1 MKLIDAS
8 GIIDRFYSMI
18 KGGIL
23 MAERLIIA
31 HTPQEAVQAKS
42 GDNAYLAGGTEAM
55 RLGSEFACDAYV
67 SLRRTEA
74 LREVKRSSG
83 KLEIGASCTFQELM
97 DSADVPAFL
106 KEALQFMASRTRRNM
121 ATIGGN
127 VAVCRDDSFLVPTLL
142 AASASVSLMN
152 KDGSSEEVGLE
163 QYIAGRDKYKD
174 CLILSINLPDGAIVK
189 SVRSA
194 NTAQSH
200 ARLTAALGKKDGL
213 LFLDCDSNDWR
224 IIKRNADMPEFE
236 IGIFFSGLTR
246 SLVNSDYNLRV
257 YECKTAA
264 WNMLAYTD
272 QPLKTFDKTFLRD
285 IPKATFDKTRIAMP
299 ARFARR
305 AEHFY
310 SEYRRVRQGVTAWET
325 GNMKLFGKLSFDSCE
340 SSIHNYECGS
350 PELIAIYEIM
360 RQLPGVY
367 GGRFSGAG
375 FKGACI
381 ALVDPA
387 YKEEIQKVLTEKYL
401 EQFPEYEKT
410 FQVFWVKPDDGARF
424 LDN

>member
-1 MKLIDAS
+1 
-8 GIIDRFYSMI
+8 
-18 KGGIL
+18 

-97 DSADVPAFL
+97 DSADVPAYL

-200 ARLTAALGKKDGL
+200 ARLTAALGKKDGKYMAYAAIKNYGLVKLGGIAEKMSSADNLSEDEITDYLKNDAKIALKDDL
-213 LFLDCDSNDWR
+213 L
-224 IIKRNADMPEFE
+224 
-236 IGIFFSGLTR
+236 
-246 SLVNSDYNLRV
+246 
-257 YECKTAA
+257 
-264 WNMLAYTD
+264 
-272 QPLKTFDKTFLRD
+272 
-285 IPKATFDKTRIAMP
+285 
-299 ARFARR
+299 
-305 AEHFY
+305 
-310 SEYRRVRQGVTAWET
+310 
-325 GNMKLFGKLSFDSCE
+325 
-340 SSIHNYECGS
+340 
-350 PELIAIYEIM
+350 
-360 RQLPGVY
+360 Y
-367 GGRFSGAG
+367 GGADYR
-375 FKGACI
+375 
-381 ALVDPA
+381 
-387 YKEEIQKVLTEKYL
+387 KYL
-401 EQFPEYEKT
+401 LGIT
-410 FQVFWVKPDDGARF
+410 FAQMYQELKG
-424 LDN
+424 

>member
-1 MKLIDAS
+1 
-8 GIIDRFYSMI
+8 
-18 KGGIL
+18 

-97 DSADVPAFL
+97 DSADIPAYL

-142 AASASVSLMN
+142 AASASVRLMN
-152 KDGSSEEVGLE
+152 KDGSKEEVGLE

-189 SVRSA
+189 SARSA

-200 ARLTAALGKKDGL
+200 ARLTAALGKKDGKYMAYAAIKNYGLVKLGGIAEKMSSADNLSEDEITDYLKNDAKIALKDDL
-213 LFLDCDSNDWR
+213 L
-224 IIKRNADMPEFE
+224 
-236 IGIFFSGLTR
+236 
-246 SLVNSDYNLRV
+246 
-257 YECKTAA
+257 
-264 WNMLAYTD
+264 
-272 QPLKTFDKTFLRD
+272 
-285 IPKATFDKTRIAMP
+285 
-299 ARFARR
+299 
-305 AEHFY
+305 
-310 SEYRRVRQGVTAWET
+310 
-325 GNMKLFGKLSFDSCE
+325 
-340 SSIHNYECGS
+340 
-350 PELIAIYEIM
+350 
-360 RQLPGVY
+360 Y
-367 GGRFSGAG
+367 GGADYR
-375 FKGACI
+375 
-381 ALVDPA
+381 
-387 YKEEIQKVLTEKYL
+387 KYL
-401 EQFPEYEKT
+401 LGIT
-410 FQVFWVKPDDGARF
+410 FAQMYQELKG
-424 LDN
+424 

>member
-97 DSADVPAFL
+97 DSADVPAYL

-200 ARLTAALGKKDGL
+200 ARLTAALGKKDGKYMAYAAIKNYGLVKLGGIAEKMSSADNLSEDEITDYLKNDAKIALKDDL
-213 LFLDCDSNDWR
+213 L
-224 IIKRNADMPEFE
+224 
-236 IGIFFSGLTR
+236 
-246 SLVNSDYNLRV
+246 
-257 YECKTAA
+257 
-264 WNMLAYTD
+264 
-272 QPLKTFDKTFLRD
+272 
-285 IPKATFDKTRIAMP
+285 
-299 ARFARR
+299 
-305 AEHFY
+305 
-310 SEYRRVRQGVTAWET
+310 
-325 GNMKLFGKLSFDSCE
+325 
-340 SSIHNYECGS
+340 
-350 PELIAIYEIM
+350 
-360 RQLPGVY
+360 Y
-367 GGRFSGAG
+367 GGADYR
-375 FKGACI
+375 
-381 ALVDPA
+381 
-387 YKEEIQKVLTEKYL
+387 KYL
-401 EQFPEYEKT
+401 LGIT
-410 FQVFWVKPDDGARF
+410 FAQMYQELKG
-424 LDN
+424 